1 MAVANRF
8 LGNADTAT
16 TATNSTKL
24 NNQDASY
31 YLNYNNLN
39 NKPSLDFLPLSG
51 GTLIGVLKEAAGSYV
66 FRSNSGSGSAG
77 YIILVRITVSSA
89 YQNVPIYFRVQQRDA
104 YNEYVLQFNNSRSVA
119 NCNISKFYSLHP
131 NLNTIMY
138 ALKIQDGVYDL
149 YLKKAESYD
158 DICVTSYHTNFLY
171 MSAVKLTWNG
181 AYVADLPSGAIAAT
195 FDSPSSKWQTPRT
208 ITVNGNSSGSV
219 TLDGSANVT
228 LNLTNSYAS
237 GAGTAVQ
244 LTNTRTIF
252 GQNFNGTANVVGR
265 GVFYGV
271 GADSPRYNNGAI
283 EVREANLVSSGQ
295 SDMRYAPRI
304 GFHWGG
310 RYGNNLIM
318 ASDGEFRF
326 TTSNDASYANVRA
339 NIFYGALSGNATTAT
354 TATNSNQ
361 LGGVAAANYL
371 QKSGGTVTGAIA
383 RAGTSASWYS
393 GRNYVVAKTNSS
405 SGYSPAFSAKSGS
418 GSWDIG
424 TYTND
429 VLWFSYITDAN
440 YNAGNNV
447 QTASFQFKTDGSIV
461 APGGFIGTS
470 TNSNYATNSGQLGG
484 IAAASYLNTS
494 DTLILRGTV

>member
-31 YLNYNNLN
+31 YLNYNNFSPTDVSVPYSN
-39 NKPSLDFLPLSG
+39 ITRRPIVM
-51 GTLIGVLKEAAGSYV
+51 TL
-66 FRSNSGSGSAG
+66 
-77 YIILVRITVSSA
+77 
-89 YQNVPIYFRVQQRDA
+89 
-104 YNEYVLQFNNSRSVA
+104 
-119 NCNISKFYSLHP
+119 
-131 NLNTIMY
+131 
-138 ALKIQDGVYDL
+138 
-149 YLKKAESYD
+149 
-158 DICVTSYHTNFLY
+158 
-171 MSAVKLTWNG
+171 
-181 AYVADLPSGAIAAT
+181 LPSGYRTRAAVGVQRGAASAWGEALFSVGNNDVGTSFVDFRFNVNGRIYSPAGT
-195 FDSPSSKWQTPRT
+195 FALQGEAQPANGGTSAACSGNSATASKWQTPRT

-271 GADSPRYNNGAI
+271 GSDTARYNGGAI
-283 EVREANLVSSGQ
+283 EVREANLVAAGQ

-371 QKSGGTVTGAIA
+371 QKSGGTVTGTIA
-383 RAGTSASWYS
+383 RAGYASSWVS
-393 GRNYVVAKTNSS
+393 GRNYVVAKTSSS
-405 SGYSPAFSAKSGS
+405 SGYSPAFSAKSAS

-429 VLWFSYITDAN
+429 VLWFSYITDAD

-447 QTASFQFKTDGSIV
+447 KTASFQFRTDSSIV

-470 TNSNYATNSGQLGG
+470 TKSNYATNSEQLGG
-484 IAAASYLNTS
+484 IAASSYLNTS